1 MVWRVDRPI
10 YGLAQ
15 AGRRWQRTLFDW
27 FKAWGLKQCQH
38 DTCVFVRN
46 SSVDTSNGPREDTLI
61 VGCYID
67 DLYIVYNSSDAAS
80 LYTKFVLDL
89 QSRWS
94 VEDEGDV
101 SDLLNVEIT
110 RVDGGVE
117 LRQTN
122 YINKLLATWL
132 PEGVPPRVQINSTPH
147 TDELPS
153 LALEAITAKDECS
166 PELKSRYQSLVGSL
180 LNASVCIRPDITY
193 PVGILCR
200 AMGSRPPAYFSM
212 RHYGCLPILDATRQL
227 ACATN
232 RMIPLSRAWLTVAG
246 RYATARQDTPFK

>member
-27 FKAWGLKQCQH
+27 FKAWGLEQCQH

-147 TDELPS
+147 TEELP
-153 LALEAITAKDECS
+153 
-166 PELKSRYQSLVGSL
+166 
-180 LNASVCIRPDITY
+180 
-193 PVGILCR
+193 
-200 AMGSRPPAYFSM
+200 
-212 RHYGCLPILDATRQL
+212 
-227 ACATN
+227 
-232 RMIPLSRAWLTVAG
+232 
-246 RYATARQDTPFK
+246 